1 MEKLKEKNENLLSVL
16 PHIDW
21 NYVVS
26 KSIVIFWR
34 NIAMA
39 TKKIL
44 EKNFRWRKC
53 LVVMAEKFS
62 SYPLPETAKEWIIP
76 LIKQSKPPPLF

>member
-1 MEKLKEKNENLLSVL
+1 MVNLENISASRWDKLLDDTLLNGEVEGKNENLLPVL

-26 KSIVIFWR
+26 KSTVIFQG

-39 TKKIL
+39 TKKFWKKI
-44 EKNFRWRKC
+44 
-53 LVVMAEKFS
+53 VVDES
-62 SYPLPETAKEWIIP
+62 V
-76 LIKQSKPPPLF
+76 

>member
-1 MEKLKEKNENLLSVL
+1 MVNLENISASRWDKLLDDTLLNGEVEGKKNENLLSVL

-26 KSIVIFWR
+26 KSIVIFWG

-39 TKKIL
+39 TKKFWKKIFVD
-44 EKNFRWRKC
+44 ES
-53 LVVMAEKFS
+53 V
-62 SYPLPETAKEWIIP
+62 
-76 LIKQSKPPPLF
+76 